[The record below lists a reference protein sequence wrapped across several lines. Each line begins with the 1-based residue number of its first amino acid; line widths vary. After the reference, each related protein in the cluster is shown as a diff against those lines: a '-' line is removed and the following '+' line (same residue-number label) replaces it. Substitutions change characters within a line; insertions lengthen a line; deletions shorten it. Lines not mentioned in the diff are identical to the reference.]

1 MRLVYEL
8 RCVNNNSR
16 FSREI
21 ALKLGVSDV
30 AIDEKRWTN
39 AMLRVPVYS
48 GVLKQ
53 LLRAQFWIL

>member
-8 RCVNNNSR
+8 SCVNNKSR
-16 FSREI
+16 FSLGNALRLCISEI
-21 ALKLGVSDV
+21 

-39 AMLRVPVYS
+39 EMLRVPVYT

-53 LLRAQFWIL
+53 LLRAQFWF